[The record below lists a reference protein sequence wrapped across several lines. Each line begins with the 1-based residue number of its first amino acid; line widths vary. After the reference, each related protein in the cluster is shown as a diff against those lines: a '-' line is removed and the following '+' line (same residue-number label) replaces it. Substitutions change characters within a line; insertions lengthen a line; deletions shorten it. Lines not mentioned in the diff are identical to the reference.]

1 MANYTKIT
9 KRHIADSAIDRIK
22 WIYKRPAIAYFT
34 IRINKL
40 IPSIKLF
47 KRERKLIS
55 SNIATAIITIIIAVV
70 IHLLITRYLN

>member
-9 KRHIADSAIDRIK
+9 KRHIADSEIDRIK

-34 IRINKL
+34 IRIKKL
-40 IPSIKLF
+40 ITSIKLF

-70 IHLLITRYLN
+70 IHLLITQYLN